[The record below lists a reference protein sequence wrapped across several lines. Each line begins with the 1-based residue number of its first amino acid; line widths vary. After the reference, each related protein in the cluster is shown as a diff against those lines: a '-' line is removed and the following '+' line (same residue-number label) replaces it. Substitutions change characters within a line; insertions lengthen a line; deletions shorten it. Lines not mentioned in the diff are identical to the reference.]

1 MGKVTL
7 QLQFYIRSII
17 GAICH
22 VVGIELTVMTRDDK
36 ISKLLLVCLSLN
48 KFETVLQITA
58 KMICLECELS
68 TLWGSTILEH

>member
-48 KFETVLQITA
+48 SRLFYKSLQ